1 MKKQTKGKLRFKGDK
16 TELILHEKNMY
27 RALAVTALP
36 LMLSNFIIA
45 LLDIAD
51 TFFVGQMN
59 NASAAQAGIGI
70 AWPVINIMLAFN
82 NGLSAAGIAV
92 ISRMFGEENK
102 KKAAHYGGLLL
113 MTACA
118 MGVTINIMLFAAAP
132 ALMRFMG
139 AEGDVLMEAV
149 VYLKISSFEMLPLFL
164 FSAFCAMRQAM
175 GDMMLPVIF
184 SLIAAVVNIMLI
196 ALLVM
201 GFGLGARGAAIASVA
216 GQLSILPFYG
226 KQLIKGCGDESAVRG
241 ELHIDKKGLGL
252 LFEIAAPS
260 VASQVAGSFGFIIL
274 QAIILQ
280 AGQEVA
286 AAFSIGNKISNIL
299 LAAVMALG
307 TSMSAFVGQNTGAK
321 NVARAEEAY
330 KSSRNMSLILTVAGL
345 VLLFPVRRGIV
356 GVMSTD
362 KETVRA
368 AMEYVVVVL
377 LTLPGLAFYQNY
389 MGVFNGS
396 GNTKLSLYMTFAWVW
411 LFRIPLLLSFNR
423 WTSFGSAGVWYAMAL
438 SNIAVSFV
446 GRLLLRKVKYE

>member
-139 AEGDVLMEAV
+139 AEGDVLREAV

-241 ELHIDKKGLGL
+241 ELHIDKKGLAL
-252 LFEIAAPS
+252 LFKIAAPS

-356 GVMSTD
+356 GGMSTD

>member
-139 AEGDVLMEAV
+139 AEEDVLREAV

-216 GQLSILPFYG
+216 GQLSILPLYG
-226 KQLIKGCGDESAVRG
+226 KQLIKGCGDGSAVRG
-241 ELHIDKKGLGL
+241 ELHIDKKGLAL
-252 LFEIAAPS
+252 LFKIAAPS

>member
-102 KKAAHYGGLLL
+102 KKAAYYGGLLL

-139 AEGDVLMEAV
+139 AEGDVLREAV

-226 KQLIKGCGDESAVRG
+226 KQLIKGCGDEFAVRG
-241 ELHIDKKGLGL
+241 ELHIDKKGLAL
-252 LFEIAAPS
+252 LFKIAAPS

>member
-139 AEGDVLMEAV
+139 AEEDVLREAV

-226 KQLIKGCGDESAVRG
+226 KQLIKGCGGESAVRG
-241 ELHIDKKGLGL
+241 ELHIDKKGLAL
-252 LFEIAAPS
+252 LFKIAAPS

-411 LFRIPLLLSFNR
+411 LFRIPLLLCFNR

>member
-1 MKKQTKGKLRFKGDK
+1 MKKRTKGKLRFKGDK

-27 RALAVTALP
+27 MALAVTALP

-92 ISRMFGEENK
+92 ISRMFGEGNK

-118 MGVTINIMLFAAAP
+118 MGLTINIMLFAAAP
-132 ALMRFMG
+132 VLMRFMG
-139 AEGDVLMEAV
+139 ADGDVLTEAV
-149 VYLKISSFEMLPLFL
+149 IYLKISSFEMLPLFL

-175 GDMMLPVIF
+175 GDMVLPVIF
-184 SLIAAVVNIMLI
+184 SLIAAVVNITLI
-196 ALLVM
+196 ALLVV
-201 GFGLGARGAAIASVA
+201 GFGLRARGAAIASVA

-226 KQLIKGCGDESAVRG
+226 KRLIKGGADKLAVRG
-241 ELHIDKKGLGL
+241 GLHIDKKGLAL
-252 LFEIAAPS
+252 LFKIAAPS
-260 VASQVAGSFGFIIL
+260 VASQVVGSFGFIIL

-280 AGQEVA
+280 AGQEVS

-299 LAAVMALG
+299 LAVVMALG

-345 VLLFPVRRGIV
+345 VLLFPVRREIV

-389 MGVFNGS
+389 MGFFNGS
-396 GNTKLSLYMTFAWVW
+396 GNTKLSLYMTFAWIW

-423 WTSFGSAGVWYAMAL
+423 WTSFGRAGVWYAMAV
-438 SNIAVSFV
+438 SNIAVTFV
-446 GRLLLRKVKYE
+446 GRLLLRRVKYE

>member
-1 MKKQTKGKLRFKGDK
+1 M
-16 TELILHEKNMY
+16 
-27 RALAVTALP
+27 
-36 LMLSNFIIA
+36 
-45 LLDIAD
+45 
-51 TFFVGQMN
+51 
-59 NASAAQAGIGI
+59 
-70 AWPVINIMLAFN
+70 
-82 NGLSAAGIAV
+82 
-92 ISRMFGEENK
+92 
-102 KKAAHYGGLLL
+102 
-113 MTACA
+113 
-118 MGVTINIMLFAAAP
+118 
-132 ALMRFMG
+132 
-139 AEGDVLMEAV
+139 
-149 VYLKISSFEMLPLFL
+149 
-164 FSAFCAMRQAM
+164 
-175 GDMMLPVIF
+175 
-184 SLIAAVVNIMLI
+184 
-196 ALLVM
+196 
-201 GFGLGARGAAIASVA
+201 A
-216 GQLSILPFYG
+216 GQLSILPLYG

-241 ELHIDKKGLGL
+241 ELHIDKKGLAL
-252 LFEIAAPS
+252 LFKIAAPS

>member
-139 AEGDVLMEAV
+139 AEEDVLREAV

-216 GQLSILPFYG
+216 GQLSILPLYG

-241 ELHIDKKGLGL
+241 ELHIDKKGFAL
-252 LFEIAAPS
+252 LFKIAAPS

>member
-1 MKKQTKGKLRFKGDK
+1 MKKGTKGKLRFKRDK
-16 TELILHEKNMY
+16 TEFILHEKNIY
-27 RALAVTALP
+27 RALVVTALP
-36 LMLSNFIIA
+36 LMVSNFIIA

-51 TFFVGQMN
+51 TFFVGQMS

-92 ISRMFGEENK
+92 ISRMFGEGNK
-102 KKAAHYGGLLL
+102 EKAAHYGRLLL

-118 MGVTINIMLFAAAP
+118 MGVSINVLLFAAAS

-139 AEGDVLMEAV
+139 AEGDVLREAV

-164 FSAFCAMRQAM
+164 FSAFCAIRQAM
-175 GDMMLPVIF
+175 GDMVIPVIF
-184 SLIAAVVNIMLI
+184 SLIAAVVNITLI
-196 ALLVM
+196 AVLVM

-226 KQLIKGCGDESAVRG
+226 KRLLKDGGDDFSIRG
-241 ELHIDKKGLGL
+241 ELKPDKKGLAL
-252 LFEIAAPS
+252 LFRIAAPS
-260 VASQVAGSFGFIIL
+260 VASQVVGSFGFIIL

-280 AGQEVA
+280 AGQEVS

-299 LAAVMALG
+299 LAVVMALG
-307 TSMSAFVGQNTGAK
+307 TAMSAFVGQNAGAK
-321 NVARAEEAY
+321 NIARAKEAY
-330 KSSRNMSLILTVAGL
+330 RASRNMSLVLTFLGL
-345 VLLFPVRRGIV
+345 ILLFPVRGILV
-356 GVMSTD
+356 GFMSKD
-362 KETVRA
+362 AATVQA
-368 AMEYVVVVL
+368 SMEYMPVVL

-446 GRLLLRKVKYE
+446 GRLLFGQVKYE